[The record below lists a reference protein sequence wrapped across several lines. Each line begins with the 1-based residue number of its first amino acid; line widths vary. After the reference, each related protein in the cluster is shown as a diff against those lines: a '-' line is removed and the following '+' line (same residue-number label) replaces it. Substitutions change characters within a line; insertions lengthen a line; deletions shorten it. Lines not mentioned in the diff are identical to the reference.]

1 MTKLLKLALTD
12 PELPNTVRPRSMI
25 CDNPMVVES
34 RGLCSRI
41 VTDVTTSDLRSCT
54 LMRVRPLVLIGAQ
67 TGKLV
72 VPSRL
77 TSTQTAEGHAEK
89 HRETEF
95 MLHPLTLH
103 PRYFLSLPT
112 KEHIGFFN

>member
-1 MTKLLKLALTD
+1 
-12 PELPNTVRPRSMI
+12 MI

-77 TSTQTAEGHAEK
+77 TSTQTAEGQAEN
-89 HRETEF
+89 TEKCD
-95 MLHPLTLH
+95 LRCIP
-103 PRYFLSLPT
+103 
-112 KEHIGFFN
+112 